1 MNDSLLQK
9 IKGLNLAGIYKTA
22 DARIEYAG
30 RENLSHLEFLEV
42 LINDE
47 YLSRGRNRRERL
59 ISNARFPQSKTL
71 EEFNF
76 PFQPSLNR
84 NQIYNLAACEFV
96 RRKENIAFIGGS
108 GVGKTHISIAIGN
121 SAIDQG
127 YTVLFTP
134 LSDMLEDLYMS
145 RADNSFRQKLMKYVR
160 PDLLIVDELGLKKLN
175 QTSVDDFYDVVSKR
189 YEARST
195 IVTTNKPFDEWGR
208 IFYDL
213 QLASAIL
220 DRFVHHCHFI
230 VIDGPSYR
238 MRDRS
243 AEQQVGK
250 AGRRGKA
257 GGNGNVEP
265 STSGLSDGDKGGAGD
280 EQPV

>member
-1 MNDSLLQK
+1 MNDSLMQK

-22 DARIEYAG
+22 DTRIEYAG
-30 RENLSHLEFLEV
+30 RENLSHLEFLEL

-47 YLSRGRNRRERL
+47 YMSRSRNRRNRL
-59 ISNARFPQSKTL
+59 IYNARFPQHKTL

-76 PFQPSLNR
+76 LYQPGLNR
-84 NQIYNLAACEFV
+84 NQIYNLAACEFI
-96 RRKENIAFIGGS
+96 RRKENIAFIGGP
-108 GVGKTHISIAIGN
+108 GVGKTHISIAIGIN
-121 SAIDQG
+121 AIDQG
-127 YTVLFTP
+127 YSVLFAP
-134 LSDMLEDLYMS
+134 LSEMLEDLYMS
-145 RADNSFRQKLMKYVR
+145 RADNSYRQKLKKYIL

-175 QTSVDDFYDVVSKR
+175 QTSVDDFYDVISKR

-195 IVTTNKPFDEWGR
+195 IITTNKPFDEWGH

-220 DRFVHHCHFI
+220 DRFVHHCNFI

-243 AEQQVGK
+243 GEQMGRK
-250 AGRRGKA
+250 AGRVKKEAAR
-257 GGNGNVEP
+257 EP
-265 STSGLSDGDKGGAGD
+265 VGSVASDQFDEIMEDGSDG
-280 EQPV
+280 

>member
-1 MNDSLLQK
+1 MNDGLMQK
-9 IKGLNLAGIYKTA
+9 IKGLNLAGIYKTVGL
-22 DARIEYAG
+22 RIEQAG
-30 RENLSHLEFLEV
+30 RENLTHMEFLEV

-47 YLSRGRNRRERL
+47 YISRGRNRRDRL
-59 ISNARFPQSKTL
+59 IAGARFPQHKTL
-71 EEFNF
+71 EEFDF

-84 NQIYNLAACEFV
+84 NQIYNLAACEFI

-121 SAIDQG
+121 NAIEQG

-145 RADNSFRQKLMKYVR
+145 RADNSFRQKLKKYVQ

-175 QTSVDDFYDVVSKR
+175 QTSVDDFYDVISKR
-189 YEARST
+189 YETNST
-195 IVTTNKPFDEWGR
+195 IITTNKPFDEWGH

-220 DRFVHHCHFI
+220 DRFVHHCNFI

-238 MRDRS
+238 MGDRS
-243 AEQQVGK
+243 GEK
-250 AGRRGKA
+250 AGARIGRPEKKPVREA
-257 GGNGNVEP
+257 
-265 STSGLSDGDKGGAGD
+265 SGLDSPAPNFESKEG
-280 EQPV
+280 E

>member
-9 IKGLNLAGIYKTA
+9 IKGLNLAGIYKTV
-22 DARIEYAG
+22 DARIEHAG

-47 YLSRGRNRRERL
+47 YMSRSRNRRERL
-59 ISNARFPQSKTL
+59 ISNARFPQNKTL
-71 EEFNF
+71 KEFDF
-76 PFQPSLNR
+76 SFQPSLNR
-84 NQIYNLAACEFV
+84 NQIYNLAACEFI
-96 RRKENIAFIGGS
+96 RRKENIAFIGGQ

-121 SAIDQG
+121 NAIDQG

-160 PDLLIVDELGLKKLN
+160 PNLLIVDELGLKKLN
-175 QTSVDDFYDVVSKR
+175 QTSVDDFYDVISKR
-189 YEARST
+189 YEASST
-195 IVTTNKPFDEWGR
+195 IITTNKPFDEWGR
-208 IFYDL
+208 IFYDM

-238 MRDRS
+238 MRDR
-243 AEQQVGK
+243 AVEQAGGK
-250 AGRRGKA
+250 AGRRGKVTGHKTA
-257 GGNGNVEP
+257 D
-265 STSGLSDGDKGGAGD
+265 SDISDFSDKNRGDNGD
-280 EQPV
+280 E

>member
-47 YLSRGRNRRERL
+47 YLSRSRNRRERL

-96 RRKENIAFIGGS
+96 RRKENIAFIGSS
-108 GVGKTHISIAIGN
+108 GVGKTHISIAIGSN
-121 SAIDQG
+121 AIDQG

-189 YEARST
+189 YEAKST

-243 AEQQVGK
+243 AEQSVGK
-250 AGRRGKA
+250 VGRRGKA
-257 GGNGNVEP
+257 ASHGNVNP
-265 STSGLSDGDKGGAGD
+265 NTSDLSDENRGSNGD
-280 EQPV
+280 E